1 MTELE
6 NDMNAKSVE
15 TEGQFDE
22 SKWFSSYGM
31 ITANRIIDRYGIVLD
46 NRDLL
51 HALKFSESFFF
62 KLIRLPLRN
71 MLNDVIRQQVYD
83 YVVYAQKLFVDYLL
97 SGETT
102 KPATAQGG
110 YTREELEEV
119 RQRLVALCKE
129 FQETEYQH
137 FRLIAQSQRHIIQH
151 TKQWQQN
158 FVSLVDDLRKNENV
172 SVGQKRLLQLCSGVL
187 CYVSLNAD
195 SKTMRHTFTEIIK
208 RYESINISDSA
219 QEAIIQLCQN
229 QAEEAQSILSS
240 LQKFSEQVETIY
252 QQMRHFRKEITE
264 IIIKTNEL
272 IRLLPEYHLDN
283 ELNEKNKEE
292 LYFDSHLG
300 EKENV

>member
-1 MTELE
+1 
-6 NDMNAKSVE
+6 MNAKSVE
-15 TEGQFDE
+15 NEDQFDE

-51 HALKFSESFFF
+51 HALKFSECFFY

-102 KPATAQGG
+102 KPATSQGG
-110 YTREELEEV
+110 YTREELEGV
-119 RQRLVALCKE
+119 RQRLVTLCKE
-129 FQETEYQH
+129 FQETEYKH

-151 TKQWQQN
+151 TKHWQQN
-158 FVSLVDDLRKNENV
+158 FIALTNELRKNENV
-172 SVGQKRLLQLCSGVL
+172 SIGQKRLLQLCGGVL

-195 SKTMRHTFTEIIK
+195 NQIMKNTLKDLIK
-208 RYESINISDSA
+208 RYESVNISDST
-219 QEAIIQLCQN
+219 QEVIIQLCQN

-240 LQKFSEQVETIY
+240 LQSFSDQTETMY
-252 QQMRHFRKEITE
+252 QQMRHYRKEITE
-264 IIIKTNEL
+264 IIIKANEL
-272 IRLLPEYHLDN
+272 IRVLPEYHLDN
-283 ELNEKNKEE
+283 TQNEKNKED